1 MGQSRL
7 PGRLRG
13 DNRAGGVM
21 AADAAAGQTGS
32 GDFGIL
38 GPLQVWRAGCAV
50 PLGGPRQRAVLAL
63 LLLEAN
69 RVVSMD
75 RLAEDVWGGHPP
87 EGWATTLQTYVFHLR
102 RALEPGRGRGAAG
115 DVLVTR
121 DRGYLL
127 RVDRDQLDAARFADG
142 LAAGRAALEA
152 GRCAEAA
159 QTLRQA
165 LDLWRGGVLADLA
178 DYAFT
183 RPEAARLEE
192 LRLAAVEARIDADLA
207 LGRHDALTA
216 ELDALAAEHPLRERL
231 HGQLMLALYRCGRQ
245 ADALAAY
252 RRVRDLLADELGIDP
267 GEPLQRLHA
276 SVLAHDPALDWRPGS
291 QTLIPAADHG
301 AAEAPVTSPAAGPRL
316 RPGGGNGVL
325 GWGWQRA
332 RRLLA
337 IGSALAVAA
346 AVCIVAVARP
356 WAAEPTGIPAN
367 SVGLIGAAGGR
378 LGEPVAVGSPAGL
391 AYGDGSVWAVDST
404 SGTLARINPATHA
417 VVDQIPV
424 GSAPSA
430 VTVTGPDVWVANS
443 GDGTVSQVNT
453 AADRVVQPIAVG
465 NAPVAIARGPSG
477 VWVANE
483 GDDTV
488 QQIDPVTGKVT
499 RTVPVG
505 GRPDGI
511 AVGLGA
517 VWVANGQDG
526 TVTRID
532 PATGQPSGPIYVG
545 SGPAGIAITPAAVW
559 VANSLDLT
567 VSKIDPAT
575 GRVTA
580 TVDVGDGPST
590 IVAAKNG
597 VWVADEFDATLDRIN
612 PQTGQVNTV
621 HLGSSPQGM
630 AAAGPGVWVAAQAF
644 AAASHRGGTFT
655 VVNNSL
661 PDRDPVQAYWPSDL
675 PALTTVYD
683 GLVALR
689 KSGGA
694 AGFTLV
700 PDLATTLPRPTDGGT
715 TYTFTLR
722 RGIRYSNGTLVRA
735 SDFRRGIQRQLSFGA
750 NPAGFYDGILG
761 AQTCRQHGGRCDL
774 SAGIVTNDAA
784 GTVTFHLS
792 QPNPDFLYI
801 LALLLAVP
809 APPGTPGHVVD
820 KAPFVPGTG
829 PYMISKYRPNAS
841 LILVR
846 NPYFRQWSYAA
857 QPAGYPEAI
866 RFEQVTDPG
875 KQQAAV
881 IAGRADLVNISSNN
895 QPYYPLAVRYPARLH
910 SGIKTST
917 DFVFLN
923 TRQPPFTNIKARQ
936 AVNYAIDRA
945 RIIQLLGFGSAQA
958 TPTCQILP
966 ADFPGHKS
974 YCPYTTGPQNGSWH
988 GPDIGKA
995 KRLAKESGTTN
1006 VPVTVWTFDDHADK
1020 AVGSYLVQLLQNLGY
1035 QAKLRA
1041 VPADRL
1047 FTAIDN
1053 SRNKI
1058 QMGGVVGWAA
1068 DFPAASDFFLPD
1080 LTCHSFYGDPTN
1092 TGNEAGFCDPQV
1104 DKLASQAQA
1113 AQLTDPAYAR
1123 RLWAQ
1128 IDRIVTNQAPWAP
1141 VYDES
1146 YSTEFASARV
1156 GNYQDSPFYGPLVD
1170 QMWVR

>member
-1 MGQSRL
+1 
-7 PGRLRG
+7 
-13 DNRAGGVM
+13 
-21 AADAAAGQTGS
+21 
-32 GDFGIL
+32 
-38 GPLQVWRAGCAV
+38 
-50 PLGGPRQRAVLAL
+50 VLAL

-115 DVLVTR
+115 GILVTR

-127 RVDRDQLDAARFADG
+127 RVDRKQLDAAQFASG
-142 LAAGRAALEA
+142 FTAGRAALEA

-252 RRVRDLLADELGIDP
+252 RRARDLLADELGIDP

-276 SVLAHDPALDWRPGS
+276 SVLAHDPALDWHPGS
-291 QTLIPAADHG
+291 QTLTPAENHRAAADDP
-301 AAEAPVTSPAAGPRL
+301 ATSPAAGPRP
-316 RPGGGNGVL
+316 RPAGGGRTL
-325 GWGWQRA
+325 QWSRRPA
-332 RRLLA
+332 RRLLV
-337 IGSALAVAA
+337 IGSVLAVAA
-346 AVCIVAVARP
+346 ALGIVVVARP
-356 WAAEPTGIPAN
+356 WAAEATGIPAN

-378 LGEPVAVGSPAGL
+378 VGAPVAVGSPDGL

-404 SGTLARINPATHA
+404 DGTLSRINPATHGIIQ
-417 VVDQIPV
+417 QITV
-424 GSAPSA
+424 GSTPAA
-430 VTVTGPDVWVANS
+430 VTVTGGNVWVANS
-443 GDGTVSQVNT
+443 GDGTVSQISAAANT
-453 AADRVVQPIAVG
+453 VVQTIPVG
-465 NAPVAIARGPSG
+465 NDPVAIASGPSG
-477 VWVANE
+477 VWVANQ

-488 QQIDPVTGKVT
+488 DRINPTTGTPT

-511 AVGLGA
+511 AVGRGA

-532 PATGQPSGPIYVG
+532 PATGQPSGPISVG
-545 SGPAGIAITPAAVW
+545 SGPAGITVTHGAVW

-575 GRVTA
+575 GIVTG
-580 TVDVGDGPST
+580 TTPVGDGPSA
-590 IVAAKNG
+590 IAAAKNAI
-597 VWVADEFDATLDRIN
+597 WVSDEFDATLDRIN
-612 PQTGQVNTV
+612 PQTDQVIRTV
-621 HLGSSPQGM
+621 HLGSSPQGL
-630 AAAGPGVWVAAQAF
+630 AISGSGVWVAARPF

-655 VVNNSL
+655 VVNF
-661 PDRDPVQAYWPSDL
+661 AL
-675 PALTTVYD
+675 PATDPAVGYAPWSFPALDTVYD
-683 GLVALR
+683 SLVTFRRTDGPSGLI
-689 KSGGA
+689 
-694 AGFTLV
+694 LV

-735 SDFRRGIQRQLSFGA
+735 SDIRRGLQRQLSFGSD
-750 NPAGFYDGILG
+750 PASYYDGILG
-761 AQTCRQHGGRCDL
+761 APACRQHPGRCDL

-784 GTVTFHLS
+784 GTVTFHLN
-792 QPNPDFLYI
+792 QADPDFLYKLSEP
-801 LALLLAVP
+801 LAAP
-809 APPGTPGHVVD
+809 APPG
-820 KAPFVPGTG
+820 APDHLIGRGPFMPGTG
-829 PYMISKYRPNAS
+829 PYMISQYRPNRS
-841 LILVR
+841 LTLVR

-857 QPAGYPEAI
+857 QPAGYPSVI
-866 RFEQVTDPG
+866 RFEQITSPS

-881 IAGRADLVNISSNN
+881 AAGTADLVDIAENL
-895 QPYYPLAVRYPARLH
+895 QPYHPLSVRYPTRLH
-910 SGIKTST
+910 PGIKDVTNY
-917 DFVFLN
+917 FLLD

-945 RIIQLLGFGSAQA
+945 HIIQLLQLGPGEA

-966 ADFPGHKS
+966 ADFPGHQG
-974 YCPYTTGPQNGSWH
+974 YCPYTTGPQNGVWH
-988 GPDIGKA
+988 GPDMAKA
-995 KRLAKESGTTN
+995 RRLAKESGTTN
-1006 VPVTVWTFDDHADK
+1006 VPVTVWTFNDRADK
-1020 AVGSYLVQLLQNLGY
+1020 AVGSYLVQLLKDLGY
-1035 QAKLRA
+1035 RA
-1041 VPADRL
+1041 HLLPVSSDRL
-1047 FTAIDN
+1047 FTAVN
-1053 SRNKI
+1053 NYHSKI
-1058 QMGGVVGWAA
+1058 QIGGVVSWYA
-1068 DFPAASDFFLPD
+1068 DFPAPSDFFLAD
-1080 LTCHSFYGDPTN
+1080 LTCHSFYIDPTN
-1092 TGNEAGFCDPQV
+1092 TNNWAGFCDPQV
-1104 DKLASQAQA
+1104 DKLANQAQA

-1128 IDRIVTNQAPWAP
+1128 VDRIVTNQAPWVP
-1141 VYDES
+1141 VYNES
-1146 YSTEFASARV
+1146 FSTGFVSSRV

>member
-1 MGQSRL
+1 
-7 PGRLRG
+7 
-13 DNRAGGVM
+13 M
-21 AADAAAGQTGS
+21 AADAAAGQTES
-32 GDFGIL
+32 AEFGIL
-38 GPLQVWRAGCAV
+38 GPLQVSRAGCAV

-87 EGWATTLQTYVFHLR
+87 EGWVTTLQTYVFHLR
-102 RALEPGRGRGAAG
+102 RALEPDRDRGAAG
-115 DVLVTR
+115 DVLLTR

-127 RVDRDQLDAARFADG
+127 RVDREHLDAALFADG
-142 LAAGRAALEA
+142 FTAGRAALEA
-152 GRCAEAA
+152 GRSAEAA

-165 LDLWRGGVLADLA
+165 LDRWRGPVLADLA

-192 LRLAAVEARIDADLA
+192 LRLAAVEARIDADLT
-207 LGRHDALTA
+207 LGRHDTLTA
-216 ELDALAAEHPLRERL
+216 ELEQLAAEHPLRERL

-267 GEPLQRLHA
+267 GEPLRRLHA

-291 QTLIPAADHG
+291 QTLIPAEDHR
-301 AAEAPVTSPAAGPRL
+301 AAAGAPVTSPAAGPHQ
-316 RPGGGNGVL
+316 RPAGGSRAL
-325 GWGWQRA
+325 EWGRRRT
-332 RRLLA
+332 RRLLV
-337 IGSALAVAA
+337 IGSVLAVAA
-346 AVCIVAVARP
+346 AACIVAVARP
-356 WAAEPTGIPAN
+356 WVAGLTGIPAN

-378 LGEPVAVGSPAGL
+378 LGEPVAVGSPDGL

-404 SGTLARINPATHA
+404 GGTLARINPATHA
-417 VVDQIPV
+417 IVDQIQV

-430 VTVTGPDVWVANS
+430 VTLTGGNVWVANS

-453 AADRVVQPIAVG
+453 AADRVVQPIVVG
-465 NAPVAIARGPSG
+465 NDPVAIASGPSG

-575 GRVTA
+575 GKVTG
-580 TVDVGDGPST
+580 TTPVGDGPSA

-612 PQTGQVNTV
+612 PQTGQVSTV
-621 HLGSSPQGM
+621 HLGNSPRGM
-630 AAAGPGVWVAAQAF
+630 VAAGPGVWVAAQAF
-644 AAASHRGGTFT
+644 AAPSHRGGTFT
-655 VVNNSL
+655 VVNSFL
-661 PDRDPVQAYWPSDL
+661 PDADPVQAYWPWDL
-675 PALTTVYD
+675 PPLATVYD

-700 PDLATTLPRPTDGGT
+700 PDLATTLPRPTGGGT

-735 SDFRRGIQRQLSFGA
+735 SDIRRGLQRQLSFGA

-774 SAGIVTNDAA
+774 SPGIVTNDAA

-792 QPNPDFLYI
+792 QPNPDFLYV
-801 LALLLAVP
+801 LALLLAAP
-809 APPGTPGHVVD
+809 APPGTPSHVID

-829 PYMISKYRPNAS
+829 PYMISQYRPNAS
-841 LILVR
+841 LTLVR

-857 QPAGYPEAI
+857 QPAGYPDVI
-866 RFEQVTDPG
+866 RFEQMTDPG
-875 KQQAAV
+875 RQQAAV

-895 QPYYPLAVRYPARLH
+895 QPYQPLAVRYPTRLH
-910 SGIKTST
+910 PGIKTST
-917 DFVFLN
+917 DFIFLN
-923 TRQPPFTNIKARQ
+923 ARQPPFTSIKARQ

-945 RIIQLLGFGSAQA
+945 RIIQLLGFSSAEA

-966 ADFPGHKS
+966 ADFPGHQP
-974 YCPYTTGPQNGSWH
+974 YCPYTTGPKNGSWH
-988 GPDIGKA
+988 GPDIAKA
-995 KRLAKESGTTN
+995 RRLAKESGTTN
-1006 VPVTVWTFDDHADK
+1006 VPVTVWTFNDRADK
-1020 AVGSYLVQLLQNLGY
+1020 AVGSYLVRLLQDLGY

-1041 VPADRL
+1041 VSADRL
-1047 FTAIDN
+1047 FTAIGN

-1058 QMGGVVGWAA
+1058 QMGGVVGWLA

-1080 LTCHSFYGDPTN
+1080 LSCHSLYVDPTSTN
-1092 TGNEAGFCDPQV
+1092 NSAGFCDPQV
-1104 DKLASQAQA
+1104 DKLASKAQA

-1128 IDRIVTNQAPWAP
+1128 VDRIVTNQAPWAP

-1146 YSTEFASARV
+1146 YSTGFVSARV

>member
-1 MGQSRL
+1 
-7 PGRLRG
+7 
-13 DNRAGGVM
+13 M
-21 AADAAAGQTGS
+21 AADAAADQTGS
-32 GDFGIL
+32 AHFGIL
-38 GPLQVWRAGCAV
+38 GPLQVARAGCAV

-87 EGWATTLQTYVFHLR
+87 EGWVTTLQTYVFHLR
-102 RALEPGRGRGAAG
+102 RALEPDRGRGAAG
-115 DVLVTR
+115 GILVTR

-127 RVDRDQLDAARFADG
+127 RADREHLDAALFEDG
-142 LAAGRAALEA
+142 FTAGRAALEA
-152 GRCAEAA
+152 GRYAEAA

-165 LDLWRGGVLADLA
+165 LDLWRSPVLADLA

-183 RPEAARLEE
+183 RPEAARLHE

-216 ELDALAAEHPLRERL
+216 ELEQLVAGHPLRERL
-231 HGQLMLALYRCGRQ
+231 HGRLMLALYRCGRQ

-252 RRVRDLLADELGIDP
+252 RRARDLLADELGIDP

-276 SVLAHDPALDWRPGS
+276 SVLAHDPALDWRPDS
-291 QTLIPAADHG
+291 QTPLPAEDHSAAD
-301 AAEAPVTSPAAGPRL
+301 APTTSPAPGQSRPRPAASRAGL
-316 RPGGGNGVL
+316 A
-325 GWGWQRA
+325 WGRRRA
-332 RRLLA
+332 RRLLV

-346 AVCIVAVARP
+346 AACIVAVARP
-356 WAAEPTGIPAN
+356 WAGGPADLPAN

-378 LGEPVAVGSPAGL
+378 LGAPVAMGSPDGL
-391 AYGDGSVWAVDST
+391 AYGDGSVWAVNST
-404 SGTLARINPATHA
+404 GGTLARINPATHA
-417 VVDQIPV
+417 IVDQIPV

-430 VTVTGPDVWVANS
+430 VTVTRGNVWVANS
-443 GDGTVSQVNT
+443 GDGTVSQISA
-453 AADRVVQPIAVG
+453 AADRVVQTIPVG
-465 NAPVAIARGPSG
+465 NAPVAVARGPSG
-477 VWVANE
+477 VWVANQ

-488 QQIDPVTGKVT
+488 NRIDPATGNVT

-505 GRPDGI
+505 GLPDGI
-511 AVGLGA
+511 AVGPGA

-526 TVTRID
+526 TVTQID

-545 SGPAGIAITPAAVW
+545 SGPAGIAVTPAAVF
-559 VANSLDLT
+559 VANSLDRT

-575 GRVTA
+575 GRVSGTIG
-580 TVDVGDGPST
+580 VGDGPGA
-590 IVAAKNG
+590 IVAANNA
-597 VWVADEFDATLDRIN
+597 VWVSDEFDATLDRIN

-621 HLGSSPQGM
+621 HLGSSPRGM
-630 AAAGPGVWVAAQAF
+630 AAAGPGVWVAARPF

-655 VVNNSL
+655 VVNGSL
-661 PDRDPVQAYWPSDL
+661 PDRDPVQAYSPGDV
-675 PALTTVYD
+675 PALATVYD

-689 KSGGA
+689 RAGGA

-715 TYTFTLR
+715 TYTFRLR
-722 RGIRYSNGTLVRA
+722 PGIRYSNGTLVRA
-735 SDFRRGIQRQLSFGA
+735 SDVRRGLRRQLSFGA

-761 AQTCRQHGGRCDL
+761 AQTCQQQPGRCDL

-784 GTVTFHLS
+784 GTVTFHLTRAD
-792 QPNPDFLYI
+792 PDFLYKLSEP
-801 LALLLAVP
+801 LAAP
-809 APPGTPGHVVD
+809 APPGAPDQPIHR
-820 KAPFVPGTG
+820 APFMPGTG
-829 PYMISKYRPNAS
+829 PYMISQYQPKRS
-841 LILVR
+841 MTLVR

-857 QPAGYPEAI
+857 QPAGYPEVI
-866 RFEQVTDPG
+866 RFEQMTDPG

-881 IAGRADLVNISSNN
+881 IAGRADLVDIAENG
-895 QPYYPLAVRYPARLH
+895 QPYHPLAVRYPARLH
-910 SGIKTST
+910 PGIKTAT

-945 RIIQLLGFGSAQA
+945 RIMALLHLDPSEAA
-958 TPTCQILP
+958 PTCQILP
-966 ADFPGHKS
+966 ADFPGYKP
-974 YCPYTTGPQNGSWH
+974 YCPYTTGPKNGAWH
-988 GPDIGKA
+988 GPDMAKA
-995 KRLAKESGTTN
+995 RRLAQESGTTN
-1006 VPVTVWTFDDHADK
+1006 VPVTMWTSNDRMGK
-1020 AVGSYLVQLLQNLGY
+1020 ALGSYLVQLLKDLGY
-1035 QAKLRA
+1035 QAKLHA
-1041 VPADRL
+1041 VSSDRY
-1047 FTAIDN
+1047 TAVFN

-1058 QMGGVVGWAA
+1058 QVGVSGWLA
-1068 DFPAASDFFLPD
+1068 DFPAASDFFLPV
-1080 LTCHSFYGDPTN
+1080 LTCHSFYDDPTN
-1092 TGNEAGFCDPQV
+1092 TNNQAGFCDPQV

-1113 AQLTDPAYAR
+1113 AQVTDPAYAR

-1128 IDRIVTNQAPWAP
+1128 VDRIVTSQAPWAP

-1146 YSTEFASARV
+1146 YSAGFVSARV